1 MVLVNGQWENIQ
13 SVSGISDIIRT
24 HFSESL
30 ADELDDLID
39 CNKEALLIENN
50 DLKSEI
56 VDLYDENYDVISENN
71 DLQRRVNELEN
82 EIKEYQNQIN
92 VIRAKNDDM

>member
-13 SVSGISDIIRT
+13 SVSDISHIIRT

-39 CNKEALLIENN
+39 CSKEALLIENN

-56 VDLYDENYDVISENN
+56 ADLYDENYEVISENN
-71 DLQRRVNELEN
+71 DWQRRVKELEA
-82 EIKEYQNQIN
+82 EIEEYQNQIN
-92 VIRAKNDDM
+92 VLKAKKR